1 MNPNQDQKNRWSPSA
16 KAREWMHCIDVLMT
30 DRELFDNLETPTTYG
45 GLNSGSFNRQRFG
58 GTIPNWLHSKLN
70 SKDDAERAHTAR
82 IWKAYKRFAQIR
94 GHPFISYEKPR
105 GREQKE
111 IDRLERKIKELADSY
126 LEKSLSD
133 EMTSEDRSA
142 AREKLRALSTEQ
154 LGLKPDQVAKNAEVK
169 SAQQKKQRANLGR
182 GLRFFGKLILWP
194 FAVMF
199 SGVPAAFVI
208 LYYGGVTIAC
218 LVFFPFWWVWQM
230 ISPSERRLR
239 SLEEEDTDGNDN
251 STVSFLATPSSGMFG
266 CLGMIRILLTDLLKT
281 LTIDY
286 FKEK

>member
-1 MNPNQDQKNRWSPSA
+1 
-16 KAREWMHCIDVLMT
+16 
-30 DRELFDNLETPTTYG
+30 
-45 GLNSGSFNRQRFG
+45 
-58 GTIPNWLHSKLN
+58 
-70 SKDDAERAHTAR
+70 
-82 IWKAYKRFAQIR
+82 
-94 GHPFISYEKPR
+94 
-105 GREQKE
+105 
-111 IDRLERKIKELADSY
+111 
-126 LEKSLSD
+126 
-133 EMTSEDRSA
+133 MTSEDRSA